1 MVRRMVRIG
10 TTSLLFLIGLSIWT
24 HPLCAQERDST
35 QLRQFR
41 MADSFLQSG
50 EYEKAIGILESLYEQ
65 SPDNASF
72 YRKLK
77 EAYESVKRYED
88 AVQLVEDRIDGDP
101 SPHILSEKARLLYQ
115 MGDQEAASEHW
126 EQALALAPDRTSTY
140 RVVYQTLMDL
150 RRFRRAIEVLQRA
163 REHLDDEG
171 LFRMELAYLY
181 GLDGQHRRAMEEYVA
196 LLVESP
202 DRLALV
208 RNRLQTFVEQNEG
221 ISASTEV
228 LKSAVEEN
236 PLNSALRELLAWLY
250 MKTNN
255 YKAAYDVY
263 RALDRLNQQNGQILY
278 RFAQKAADAE
288 QFGVA
293 TTAYKAILERYPDAK
308 IAADARR
315 ALGNAHR
322 RWAETKTDVLPST
335 PDSSRQYDAARTN
348 YEIFLEKYPNDDQY
362 PTVLA
367 RLGALQLDVYRDL
380 DAAEK
385 TLEEV
390 VSAQPNGDAANQAR
404 YDLGRIALLR
414 GNLEHARVLFSR
426 LAKRLRSGDLA
437 NQARFELAR
446 LHYYEG
452 SFEAAR
458 TQAEATS
465 ANTSADVSNDA
476 IELSVLIQ
484 ENTGPDSL
492 NTPLRWFAAAE
503 LATRRRQYK
512 QADGRLDS
520 LLNQYGRHAL
530 ADEARFRQ
538 AEISLSRGDTSRA
551 IERYRQIPEEHPRS
565 PYADRSLFRLGRLY
579 ERTNQSED
587 AIELYD
593 RLLTEYPSSL
603 LAADA
608 RRRLRTLRGAQ
619 S

>member
-1 MVRRMVRIG
+1 MVRIG
-10 TTSLLFLIGLSIWT
+10 ATSLLFLIGLSIWT

-35 QLRQFR
+35 QLTQFR

-65 SPDNASF
+65 SPENASF

-77 EAYESVKRYED
+77 DAYESVKRYED
-88 AVQLVEDRIDGDP
+88 AVQLLEDRIDGDP
-101 SPHILSEKARLLYQ
+101 SPHVLSEKARLLYQ
-115 MGDQEAASEHW
+115 MGDEEAANEHW
-126 EQALALAPDRTSTY
+126 ERALALAPNRRSTY
-140 RVVYQTLMDL
+140 RIVYQTLMDL
-150 RRFRRAIEVLQRA
+150 RRFGRAIEVLQRA
-163 REHLDDEG
+163 REHLNDEA

-181 GLDGQHRRAMEEYVA
+181 GLDGQHRRAMEKYVA
-196 LLVESP
+196 LLQESP

-228 LKSAVEEN
+228 LQSAVEDN

-250 MKTNN
+250 MRTDN
-255 YKAAYDVY
+255 YDGAYDVY
-263 RALDRLNQQNGQILY
+263 RALDRLNQQNGQTLY

-293 TTAYKAILERYPDAK
+293 TTAFEAILERYPDAE
-308 IAADARR
+308 IAANARR
-315 ALGNAHR
+315 ALGNTHR

-335 PDSSRQYDAARTN
+335 PDSSRQYDAARSH
-348 YEIFLEKYPNDDQY
+348 YEIFLETYPNDDQY
-362 PTVLA
+362 PRVLA

-380 DAAEK
+380 DAAQK

-414 GNLEHARVLFSR
+414 GNLERARVLFSR
-426 LAKRLRSGDLA
+426 LAQRLRSGDLA
-437 NQARFELAR
+437 NQARLELAR

-465 ANTSADVSNDA
+465 AQTSADVSNDA

-492 NTPLRWFAAAE
+492 NTPLRWYAAAQ
-503 LATRRRQYK
+503 LSQRQRK
-512 QADGRLDS
+512 FQQASARLDS

-530 ADEARFRQ
+530 ADDARFRQ
-538 AEISLSRGDTSRA
+538 AEISLIQGDTTKA
-551 IERYRQIPEEHPRS
+551 IDLYRKLPGQHSQS

-579 ERTNQSED
+579 ERTNQSDE
-587 AIELYD
+587 AIESYD

-603 LAADA
+603 LGADA

>member
-1 MVRRMVRIG
+1 MVRIG
-10 TTSLLFLIGLSIWT
+10 ATSLLFLIGLLAWA
-24 HPLCAQERDST
+24 HPVCAQEKDST
-35 QLRQFR
+35 QRTQFR
-41 MADSFLQSG
+41 MADSFLQAG
-50 EYEKAIGILESLYEQ
+50 EYEKAIGILESLYED

-77 EAYESVKRYED
+77 DAYESVKQYKE
-88 AVQLVEDRIDGDP
+88 AVQLVEDQIDGDP
-101 SPHILSEKARLLYQ
+101 TPYALSEKARLLYQ
-115 MGDQEAASEHW
+115 MGDEEAANKHW
-126 EQALALAPDRTSTY
+126 EQALAIGPDRTSTY
-140 RVVYQTLMDL
+140 RIVYQTLMDL
-150 RRFRRAIEVLQRA
+150 RRFRRAIEVLHQA
-163 REHLDDEG
+163 RENVDNEA

-228 LKSAVEEN
+228 LQSAVETN
-236 PLNSALRELLAWLY
+236 PLNSSIRQLLAWLY
-250 MKTNN
+250 MKTDN
-255 YKAAYDVY
+255 YDAAYDVY
-263 RALDRLNQQNGQILY
+263 RALDRLNQQNGQTLY

-288 QFGVA
+288 RFSVA
-293 TTAYKAILERYPDAK
+293 TTAFDAILERYPDAE
-308 IAADARR
+308 IAPDARR
-315 ALGNAHR
+315 GLGNTYR
-322 RWAETKTDVLPST
+322 RWAETKTTVLPST
-335 PDSSRQYDAARTN
+335 PDSSRQYDAARSHYTV
-348 YEIFLEKYPNDDQY
+348 FLETYPNADQY

-380 DAAEK
+380 DAAET

-390 VSAQPNGDAANQAR
+390 VSAHPNDAAADQAR
-404 YDLGRIALLR
+404 YDLGRIALLH
-414 GNLEHARVLFSR
+414 GNLDRAQVLFSR

-437 NQARFELAR
+437 NTARLELAR
-446 LHYYEG
+446 LHYYQG

-492 NTPLRWFAAAE
+492 NTPLRWYAE
-503 LATRRRQYK
+503 AQLSKRRRQYERAHG
-512 QADGRLDS
+512 QLDS
-520 LLNQYGRHAL
+520 LLTQYGRHAL
-530 ADEARFRQ
+530 ADEARFHQ
-538 AEISLSRGDTSRA
+538 AEISLIQGDTARA
-551 IERYRQIPEEHPRS
+551 IERYDEVPVRHPRS

-579 ERTNQSED
+579 ERTNRSQE

-593 RLLTEYPSSL
+593 RLLTEYPTSL
-603 LAADA
+603 LGADA
-608 RRRLRTLRGAQ
+608 RRRLRTLRRAQ